1 MRSWF
6 SHLPEMSYLI
16 HGAIILIVLY
26 LIGRKQPEKEIFY
39 LTVGLKILAGIA
51 LGLIYYQKI

>member
-16 HGAIILIVLY
+16 NGVIILIVLF